1 MNYRLFQNIANQVSS
16 GVRVSRTAV
25 NKLAVKNFTDT
36 STGAR
41 TIAIEQN
48 PATGSEWAK
57 LAREGHKVVQFKQNG
72 RYVAVSV
79 DGKVQPYD
87 RNQRS

>member
-1 MNYRLFQNIANQVSS
+1 MS
-16 GVRVSRTAV
+16 
-25 NKLAVKNFTDT
+25 KLAVKSFTDS

-41 TIAIEQN
+41 TTAIEQN

-57 LAREGHKVVQFKQNG
+57 LAQAGHKVVQFKQG
-72 RYVAVSV
+72 GKYIAVAV